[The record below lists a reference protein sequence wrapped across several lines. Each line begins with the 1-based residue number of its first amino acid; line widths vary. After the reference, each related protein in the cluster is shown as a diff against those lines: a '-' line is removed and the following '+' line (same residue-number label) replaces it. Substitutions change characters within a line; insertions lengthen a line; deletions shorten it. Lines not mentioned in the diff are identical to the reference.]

1 MKVSLKSLLALF
13 VSILLSLSLI
23 SCEWLTD
30 QNDTDEEPIA
40 HNITN
45 PDNAKVGLYFAD
57 GSQSV
62 VNAAWNDA
70 SSNELFTS
78 NSWEPG
84 LIKAYHIKVD
94 VDEASIAV
102 NYRLALVSEDEDPW
116 YANGFDVYYLD
127 PAAQISGRIDL
138 DDEFKIGTLA
148 SVLSD
153 ENDSASKC
161 LLPGESDIVT
171 IVVKMRE
178 EAGNEY
184 QGITVDC
191 SVQLIVSR
199 ILPES
204 DSFGDD
210 YDG

>member
-1 MKVSLKSLLALF
+1 MRAGVKTFFKLF
-13 VSILLSLSLI
+13 VSILLILSLV
-23 SCEWLTD
+23 SCEVHSD
-30 QNDTDEEPIA
+30 QNDTEEPIA

-45 PDNAKVGLYFAD
+45 PDNAKVGLYSAD
-57 GSQSV
+57 GRQSV
-62 VNAAWNDA
+62 ENATWNDA
-70 SSNELFTS
+70 SNNELFTS

-84 LIKAYHIKVD
+84 LFKAYHIKVD

-102 NYRLALVSEDEDPW
+102 NYSLDLVSKDENPW
-116 YANGFDVYYLD
+116 YANGFDVYYFD
-127 PAAQISGRIDL
+127 SATQISTMADL
-138 DDEFKIGTLA
+138 KSEHRRGTLA
-148 SVLSD
+148 DVLSG
-153 ENDSASKC
+153 NLTNGSKR
-161 LLPGESDIVT
+161 LSPGESDTVT

-178 EAGNEY
+178 EVGNEY

>member
-13 VSILLSLSLI
+13 VSILLILSLI

-45 PDNAKVGLYFAD
+45 PGNAKVGLFSAD
-57 GSQSV
+57 GNQSV
-62 VNAAWNDA
+62 ENAIWNDA

-94 VDEASIAV
+94 VSEASIAV

-116 YANGFDVYYLD
+116 YANGFDVYYFD
-127 PAAQISGRIDL
+127 SATQISTRADL
-138 DDEFKIGTLA
+138 DDEHKLGTLA
-148 SVLSD
+148 SVLSGD
-153 ENDSASKC
+153 LTDGAKRLS
-161 LLPGESDIVT
+161 PGESDIVT
-171 IVVKMRE
+171 IVVKMSE
-178 EAGNEY
+178 DACNEY

-191 SVQLIVSR
+191 SVQLKVSR